1 MLFFLHKRRVEMRNM
16 LDKRAFDAAIAMKGS
31 TQQEAARVMGI
42 NPATLLRKMKGESDF
57 YRKEIEVFLRFQQC
71 EPEYFFAEFSA

>member
-1 MLFFLHKRRVEMRNM
+1 M

-42 NPATLLRKMKGESDF
+42 NPATLSRKMKGESDF
-57 YRKEIEVFLRFQQC
+57 YRKEIEAFCSFYNVS
-71 EPEYFFAEFSA
+71 PNIFFAELSA